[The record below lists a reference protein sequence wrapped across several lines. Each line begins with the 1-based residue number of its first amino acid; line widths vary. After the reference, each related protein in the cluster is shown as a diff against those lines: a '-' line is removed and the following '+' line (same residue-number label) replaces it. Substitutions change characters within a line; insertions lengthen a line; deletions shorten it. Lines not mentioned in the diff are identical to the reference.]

1 MGGGYN
7 VFYKWPN
14 PSGVN
19 VKILQSYST
28 HFELIILKLLRINL
42 YPQTKTIGEEDDEK
56 SRRSLYLLIQFCVGL
71 FPMNVCGSHLITNGE
86 IIIGS
91 FYI

>member
-7 VFYKWPN
+7 IFYKWPN

-19 VKILQSYST
+19 VKNTPISYST

-42 YPQTKTIGEEDDEK
+42 YPQTKTIGEEDDEEK

-71 FPMNVCGSHLITNGE
+71 FPMNYVCAGVI
-86 IIIGS
+86 
-91 FYI
+91 